1 MTDRKGAGTPQR
13 LILSRAEEGAM
24 PIDYQRD
31 DGRNLLTLTV
41 RGDVTLADV
50 LEITDRQVAEGL
62 WTYRVL
68 YDMRQRD
75 KSLLSEADVR
85 NLAMHIAI
93 LTEKHGARG
102 RTAILSRAATDSLLN
117 DRYRILVQQHVNLEI
132 AVFTD
137 VADAMTWLDAI
148 APTWS
153 SEP

>member
-1 MTDRKGAGTPQR
+1 
-13 LILSRAEEGAM
+13 M

-31 DGRNLLTLTV
+31 DDRNLLTLTV

-50 LEITDRQVAEGL
+50 LRITDRQVGEGL
-62 WTYRVL
+62 WTTRVL
-68 YDMRQRD
+68 YDTRQRD

-102 RTAILSRAATDSLLN
+102 RTAILSRSATDAQLN
-117 DRYRILVQQHVNLEI
+117 DKYRIIVQQLVNLEI

-137 VADAMTWLDAI
+137 VDSAMTWLDAE